1 MEAVYSDLNVKHFK
15 LTSGD
20 EILGLIAGID
30 TKNGILHIEYPVLLD
45 MIGNNYMMND
55 YMPTSLNNIVAFGTH
70 NIIAQSD
77 VHDSVKQE
85 YVKYCTGVSDKDDH
99 DHDPFDE
106 LMDAVEQVKAG
117 KVTYH

>member
-30 TKNGILHIEYPVLLD
+30 PKKGVIHIEYPVLLD
-45 MIGNNYMMND
+45 MMGNNYMMTD

-85 YVKYCTGVSDKDDH
+85 YVKYCTGVNDKDESDH
-99 DHDPFDE
+99 DAFDE
-106 LMDAVEQVKAG
+106 LIEASEQVKSG